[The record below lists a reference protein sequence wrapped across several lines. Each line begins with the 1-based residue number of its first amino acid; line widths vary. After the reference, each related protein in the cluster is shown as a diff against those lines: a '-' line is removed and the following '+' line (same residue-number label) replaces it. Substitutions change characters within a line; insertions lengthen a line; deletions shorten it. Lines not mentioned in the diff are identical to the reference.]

1 MRDERKR
8 AGGLAVACRGLLL
21 QIFHKKRFPC
31 NLFLAN
37 FLRSYGES
45 CRKWGSALPAAAAN
59 VVGNAFVDSLG
70 LPLAS

>member
-1 MRDERKR
+1 MRDERER

-45 CRKWGSALPAAAAN
+45 CRKWRFCPPSSSKCGWKCICGFARVIACL
-59 VVGNAFVDSLG
+59 L
-70 LPLAS
+70 